1 MLNISDLYYKTV
13 EDNNQLRK
21 LNFKYRNKILDLNSE
36 IKRLNK
42 LINTNENLNLNNSTK
57 TDNKS
62 SIEKIVTDESLPR

>member
-1 MLNISDLYYKTV
+1 MLNISDLYYKTA

-21 LNFKYRNKILDLNSE
+21 LNLKYRNKILDLNSE

>member
-1 MLNISDLYYKTV
+1 MSNISDLYYKTV

-21 LNFKYRNKILDLNSE
+21 LNLKYRNKILDLNSE

-57 TDNKS
+57 TDNKPP
-62 SIEKIVTDESLPR
+62 IEKIVIDENLPR